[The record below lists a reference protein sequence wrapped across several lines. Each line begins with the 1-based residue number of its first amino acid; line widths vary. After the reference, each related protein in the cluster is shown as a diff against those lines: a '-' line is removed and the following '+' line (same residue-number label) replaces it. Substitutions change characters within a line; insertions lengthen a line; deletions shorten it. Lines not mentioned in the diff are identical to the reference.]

1 MGGGS
6 DVSGAQ
12 EEPRIACTWC
22 GLFSTP
28 GFCDSCGSPLTTT
41 GLAVEASDQ
50 ASLSPATTA
59 AIPPADTL
67 PAEDD
72 PLPDPVPVLAV
83 GPFEEV
89 PDAAEIFALVDDPAP
104 LSEERVEPEPLETE
118 SLDTPR
124 VETLGPEAETAPTP
138 APPLNLVDQKRD
150 LPSDQKPEAE
160 TSQGPRCSSC
170 GRAGRGGLCDTCREA
185 IRELSGLSR

>member
-1 MGGGS
+1 KPVVGGRS
-6 DVSGAQ
+6 DVRGAQ
-12 EEPRIACTWC
+12 AEPAIARSWC
-22 GLFSTP
+22 GRVSPP
-28 GFCDSCGSPLTTT
+28 GGCQSCGSPVPPP
-41 GLAVEASDQ
+41 GLAVEASAQ
-50 ASLSPATTA
+50 ASLSPAPTA
-59 AIPPADTL
+59 PIPPADTL

-124 VETLGPEAETAPTP
+124 VETLGPEAETAP
-138 APPLNLVDQKRD
+138 
-150 LPSDQKPEAE
+150 
-160 TSQGPRCSSC
+160 
-170 GRAGRGGLCDTCREA
+170 
-185 IRELSGLSR
+185 